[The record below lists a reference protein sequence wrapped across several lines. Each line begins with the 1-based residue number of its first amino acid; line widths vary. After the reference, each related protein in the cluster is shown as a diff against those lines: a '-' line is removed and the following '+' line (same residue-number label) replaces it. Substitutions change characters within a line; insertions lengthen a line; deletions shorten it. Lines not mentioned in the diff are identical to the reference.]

1 MALNSGRAV
10 VIGAGLAGLETARL
24 LRSAGFRVTLVESRP
39 RVGGRAFSFRD
50 PATGLTLDN
59 GQHVILGCCTRFQQ
73 WAAELG
79 LSDGVAVQP
88 RLALPVVG
96 ANGTAMLQSWP
107 GWGPLHLAAGLSR
120 YRHLSR
126 GGRFAAL
133 RAGLALARPDAP
145 PDLTF
150 ARWLQRLGHRDEDIA
165 RLWNLLTVSVFNAD
179 AVELSAKAAVRGF
192 RQGFIGP
199 PAYAALGLFRVPLG
213 RFPERARQML
223 VEEDGIDVRL
233 AQPVNRLLLEDDRV
247 VGVRLGSG
255 EALTA
260 DVVVATVQ
268 PRELQRL
275 VQRSIPGHPWTERLE
290 VFRPNP
296 ILNGY
301 FLFDRP
307 VMDVPVLACVDSPL
321 QFVFNR
327 GALVDG
333 EDLAGKLVAVSLS
346 AARQWVGQQPDQ
358 LIGTLHRA
366 LAEALPAVQAAHLLH
381 VRLVWQMDAT
391 VVLTPKAARR
401 RAQPQTPWPGFYLA
415 GDWTDTDWPC
425 SMESALLSAD
435 RAVAAVTAG

>member
-1 MALNSGRAV
+1 MALSNGRAV

-24 LRSAGFRVTLVESRP
+24 LRGAGFRVTLVESRP
-39 RVGGRAFSFRD
+39 RVGGRVFSFRD

-59 GQHVILGCCTRFQQ
+59 GQHVILGCCTRFQR
-73 WAAELG
+73 WAADLG

-133 RAGLALARPDAP
+133 RAGLALVRPEAP

-150 ARWLQRLGHRDEDIA
+150 THWLHQLGHRDGDIA
-165 RLWNLLTVSVFNAD
+165 RLWNLLAVSVFNAD
-179 AVELSAKAAVRGF
+179 AAELSARAAVRGF

-213 RFPERARQML
+213 RFPERAHQML
-223 VEEDGIDVRL
+223 VKDGVDIRL
-233 AQPVNRLLLEDDRV
+233 AQPVDQLLLDEAGV
-247 VGVRLGSG
+247 AGVRLGSG

-260 DVVVATVQ
+260 DVVVSTLQ
-268 PRELQRL
+268 PPQLRRL
-275 VQRSIPGHPWTERLE
+275 VQRSIPGHPWADRLA

-296 ILNGY
+296 ILNAY
-301 FLFDRP
+301 FQFDRP
-307 VMDVPVLACVDSPL
+307 VMDAPVLACVDSPL

-327 GALVDG
+327 GALVEG
-333 EDLAGKLVAVSLS
+333 EALAGKLVAVSLS
-346 AARQWVGQQPDQ
+346 AARQWAGQKPDQ

-381 VRLVWQMDAT
+381 ARLVWQMDAT
-391 VVLTPKAARR
+391 VVLTPQAARR
-401 RAQPQTPWPGFYLA
+401 RAQPQTPWPRFYLA

-435 RAVAAVTAG
+435 KAVAAATAG